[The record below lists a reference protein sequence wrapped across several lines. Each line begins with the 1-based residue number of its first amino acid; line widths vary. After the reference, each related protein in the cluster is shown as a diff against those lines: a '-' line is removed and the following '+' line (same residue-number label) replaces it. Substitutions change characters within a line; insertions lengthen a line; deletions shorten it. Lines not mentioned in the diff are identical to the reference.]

1 MISDIELQTF
11 NQKLIVNKDKKS
23 KYGEIFTPFSLIKE
37 MFDMFPQEIFSDKN
51 AKWLDPGAGTGFFS
65 IYLFFKLDE
74 GLKEVITNKQERR
87 EHIIKKMIFIIEIQ
101 EDNCISLFN
110 LFGKDAN
117 IINEDYINYEK
128 NSNDDSDREFDFI
141 IGNPPYNANGLKK
154 VPTNSKEKKT
164 SDGETMWIPFIK
176 KSISLLK
183 NKGKLLMIIP
193 SIWMKPDRAKT
204 YHYLMNYK
212 ILKVRCFN
220 NTETNKIFSREA
232 QTPTCILLLSKEMNN
247 IQNNNIQNNNN
258 KIELDLYD
266 KQRAI
271 YVPYK
276 FNLNKPIPVFGI
288 SIINKIQPFIEEFG
302 CIKVFKSN
310 TPKKNSLF
318 SDIKNDIYKYPNI
331 KTTILEGNT
340 PRLIINFSNTPQSF
354 FEESKVVLPHK
365 MYGFP
370 YIDKNGI
377 YGISNRDNYII
388 KNNELEELE
397 IIKDFFSTMTAL
409 YIFET
414 TRYRMKYLEKY
425 AFEFIPDIK
434 CLLKIERP
442 INDKSIAKYFN
453 FDEIDKENI
462 QSLHNKD
469 YNFIYKN

>member
-1 MISDIELQTF
+1 MISDIELQTY
-11 NQKLIVNKDKKS
+11 NQKLTVNKDKKS

-74 GLKEVITNKQERR
+74 GLKEVIINKQERH

-101 EDNCISLFN
+101 EDNCISLLN

-117 IINEDYINYEK
+117 IINEDYIKYEK
-128 NSNDDSDREFDFI
+128 NSEFDFI

-183 NKGKLLMIIP
+183 QKGKLLMIIP

-212 ILKVRCFN
+212 ILKLRCFN
-220 NTETNKIFSREA
+220 NTETNKIFSGEA
-232 QTPTCILLLSKEMNN
+232 QTPTCILLLSKEIND
-247 IQNNNIQNNNN
+247 IQN
-258 KIELDLYD
+258 IELDLYD

-271 YVPYK
+271 YVLYK

-288 SIINKIQPFIEEFG
+288 SIINKIQPFIEKFG
-302 CIKVFKSN
+302 SIKVFKSN

-318 SDIKNDIYKYPNI
+318 SDIKNDTYKYPNI
-331 KTTILEGNT
+331 KTTTLEGNT
-340 PRLIINFSNTPQSF
+340 PRLIINFSNTPQNY

-370 YIDKNGI
+370 YIDKNGV

-388 KNNELEELE
+388 KNYEPEELE
-397 IIKDFFSTMTAL
+397 IIKDFFSTMTVL

-453 FDEIDKENI
+453 FDELDKKNI
-462 QSLHNKD
+462 RSLHNKD